1 MKTIIK
7 KLIVFLLGWLLMT
20 ITVATLSTVLMTS
33 NIAIQV
39 FVAVFIV
46 LIFTIML
53 LCGYIN
59 KN

>member
-1 MKTIIK
+1 MKTIIE
-7 KLIVFLLGWLLMT
+7 KLIVFLLGWVLMT

-39 FVAVFIV
+39 FIAVFIV
-46 LIFTIML
+46 LIFTIIL
-53 LCGYIN
+53 LCDYIN

>member
-39 FVAVFIV
+39 FVAFFIV

-53 LCGYIN
+53 LWDYIN

>member
-1 MKTIIK
+1 MKTIE

-33 NIAIQV
+33 NIAIQI
-39 FVAVFIV
+39 FVAIFIV

-53 LCGYIN
+53 LCDYIN